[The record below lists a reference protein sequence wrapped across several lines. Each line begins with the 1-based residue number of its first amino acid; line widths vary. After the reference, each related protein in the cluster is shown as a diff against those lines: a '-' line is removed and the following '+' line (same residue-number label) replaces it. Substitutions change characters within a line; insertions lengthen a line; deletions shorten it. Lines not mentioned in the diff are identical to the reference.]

1 MSRGKRDKF
10 QGDIWFQRKV
20 EDRMRKTL
28 KLLQAQ
34 GKMQKATLEG
44 LRGTPWYKEEFKR
57 QAKLFK
63 EERKIQAEERCVQQR
78 EASLKLQAENEALLE
93 RDKPWAAEHAND
105 SDEQLLDYLRRCAA
119 ELGHTPMRRE
129 VPGGTYISERFGNWA
144 VALTVAGLYLP
155 KNKRPKETAINAYL
169 KRQQKSEREKKNHI
183 HGQCPGIWKENKNE
197 GEENN
202 TD

>member
-34 GKMQKATLEG
+34 GKMRKATLEG
-44 LRGTPWYKEEFKR
+44 L
-57 QAKLFK
+57 
-63 EERKIQAEERCVQQR
+63 
-78 EASLKLQAENEALLE
+78 

-129 VPGGTYISERFGNWA
+129 VPGGTYISERFGNWT
-144 VALTVAGLYLP
+144 VALTVAELRLP
-155 KNKRPKETAINAYL
+155 RSIKPPKETAIRAYL
-169 KRQQKSEREKKNHI
+169 KRKQQAEIQK
-183 HGQCPGIWKENKNE
+183 
-197 GEENN
+197 
-202 TD
+202 